1 MPIRRSLEPS
11 APRSSTPSARSVSR
25 VVPAPPALRVRV
37 WLWVAVGIGLATL
50 IALAA
55 ATGLTSPETPPG
67 LPSSP
72 QLVTWLLPVL
82 QWLRDGVGI
91 ITVGLVLIG
100 AILTP
105 TPRRSF
111 LKAAAVWSILWI
123 IATASYAIASLADIF
138 LLPIATAIEP
148 GVWWV
153 YVTDTIPGRVS
164 AYQVLAVALSIA
176 FLVLGRSRRAGVVAF
191 ILVLTAVA
199 APAFS
204 GHAGLGDGHESAT
217 ASLGLHIAS
226 LAVWIGGLIATT
238 IYVVNRYPNR
248 DVVVRRFS
256 AVALWCVIIAV
267 ETGLINASLRLP
279 TWASMFSTTY
289 GQIIIAKAVLLTV
302 LIWFGWMHRRRTLSQ
317 LRQENAR
324 PFTSLALSEIGI
336 MAVALALS
344 VVLART
350 NPDAPTGMQ
359 DPGISLFWVAVLGTG
374 FVVFLWAFISSRK
387 ADQPWPVT
395 RLLAAFGALVVMI
408 LATSEPS
415 GSYAQVA
422 FGLHV
427 LQTTLLTFAAPLL
440 IIAAVPGLLRSSV
453 ARWLRRYPE
462 AVAIALIVVFYQVIF
477 SPFYAILMASHEGHL
492 IMQLLLLGAGSV
504 FILAVLDRS
513 VPAIVIPMIA
523 WPFILI
529 GYPSTQALAN
539 VLVTELL
546 FAVILWRTC
555 FQRQDVHES
564 VDVTN

>member
-1 MPIRRSLEPS
+1 M
-11 APRSSTPSARSVSR
+11 
-25 VVPAPPALRVRV
+25 
-37 WLWVAVGIGLATL
+37 WVAVGIGLATL

-55 ATGLTSPETPPG
+55 ATGLTNPETPPG

-72 QLVTWLLPVL
+72 QAVTWALPVL
-82 QWLRDGVGI
+82 QWIRDGAGI
-91 ITVGLVLIG
+91 ITVGLVLVG
-100 AILTP
+100 ALLAP
-105 TPRRSF
+105 TPQRTF
-111 LKAAAVWSILWI
+111 LKAAAMWSVLWI
-123 IATASYAIASLADIF
+123 LATAMHAILSLSDIF

-153 YVTDTIPGRVS
+153 FVSDTIPGRV
-164 AYQVLAVALSIA
+164 AGYQMLAVALSIP
-176 FLVLGRSRRAGVVAF
+176 FLIYGRGRKGLVTAF

-204 GHAGLGDGHESAT
+204 GHAGLGAGHESAT
-217 ASLGLHIAS
+217 ASLGLHIGS
-226 LAVWIGGLIATT
+226 LAVWIGGLVATAM
-238 IYVVNRYPNR
+238 YVVNRYPNR

-279 TWASMFSTTY
+279 TWASMFTTTY
-289 GQIIIAKAVLLTV
+289 GQIILAKAVLLTV
-302 LIWFGWMHRRRTLSQ
+302 LIWFGWMHRRRTLPE
-317 LRQENAR
+317 LRHENAR
-324 PFTSLALSEIGI
+324 PFLSLALSEIGI

-350 NPDAPTGMQ
+350 NPDAQTAMQ

-374 FVVFLWAFISSRK
+374 FAVFLWAFVSSRK
-387 ADQPWPVT
+387 TDQPWPVP
-395 RLLAAFGALVVMI
+395 RLFAAFAALVVMI

-440 IIAAVPGLLRSSV
+440 IVVAVPGLLRTVV
-453 ARWLRRYPE
+453 AGWLRRYPE
-462 AVAIALIVVFYQVIF
+462 AVAIALIVIFYQVIF
-477 SPFYAILMASHEGHL
+477 SPFYAILMTSHEGHL
-492 IMQLLLLGAGSV
+492 LMQLLLFGAGSA

-513 VPAIVIPMIA
+513 VLAILIPMIA

-529 GYPSTQALAN
+529 GYPTTQALAN

-546 FAVILWRTC
+546 LAVVLWRTW
-555 FQRQDVHES
+555 FQRQEVRES
-564 VDVTN
+564 VDVTK

>member
-1 MPIRRSLEPS
+1 M
-11 APRSSTPSARSVSR
+11 
-25 VVPAPPALRVRV
+25 
-37 WLWVAVGIGLATL
+37 WLWIAVGIGLATL

-82 QWLRDGVGI
+82 QWIRDGVGI
-91 ITVGLVLIG
+91 ITVGLVLVG
-100 AILTP
+100 ALLAP
-105 TPRRSF
+105 TPQRSF
-111 LKAAAVWSILWI
+111 LKAAALWSILWI
-123 IATASYAIASLADIF
+123 GATVTHAITSLADIF
-138 LLPIATAIEP
+138 LLPITTAVEP

-164 AYQVLAVALSIA
+164 AYQVLAVALSIPL
-176 FLVLGRSRRAGVVAF
+176 LVSLRTRRGGVAAF

-204 GHAGLGDGHESAT
+204 GHAGLGAGHESAT

-238 IYVVNRYPNR
+238 IYVVSKYPSR

-279 TWASMFSTTY
+279 TWASMFTTTY

-302 LIWFGWMHRRRTLSQ
+302 LIWFGWMHRRRTLPE
-317 LRQENAR
+317 LRQENTR
-324 PFTSLALSEIGI
+324 PFISLALSEIGI
-336 MAVALALS
+336 MSIALALS

-350 NPDAPTGMQ
+350 NPDAPTGVQ

-374 FVVFLWAFISSRK
+374 FMVFLWAFISSRK
-387 ADQPWPVT
+387 TEQPWPFT
-395 RLLAAFGALVVMI
+395 RLLAAFGALAVMI

-440 IIAAVPGLLRSSV
+440 IIAAVPSLLRSTV
-453 ARWLRRYPE
+453 AVWLRRYPE

-492 IMQLLLLGAGSV
+492 IMQLLLFGVGSAFV
-504 FILAVLDRS
+504 LAVLDRS
-513 VPAIVIPMIA
+513 VLAIAIPMIA

-546 FAVILWRTC
+546 LAVVLWRTW
-555 FQRQDVHES
+555 FQRQEAREP
-564 VDVTN
+564 VDVAK

>member
-1 MPIRRSLEPS
+1 M
-11 APRSSTPSARSVSR
+11 
-25 VVPAPPALRVRV
+25 
-37 WLWVAVGIGLATL
+37 WVAVGIGLATL

-72 QLVTWLLPVL
+72 QFVTWALPVL
-82 QWLRDGVGI
+82 QWIRDGVGI
-91 ITVGLVLIG
+91 ITVGLVLVG
-100 AILTP
+100 GLLAP
-105 TPRRSF
+105 TPQRSF
-111 LKAAAVWSILWI
+111 LKAAALWSILWI
-123 IATASYAIASLADIF
+123 VATVAHAIASLADIF
-138 LLPIATAIEP
+138 LLPISTAVEP

-164 AYQVLAVALSIA
+164 AYQVLAVALCIPL
-176 FLVLGRSRRAGVVAF
+176 LVSLRTRRGSVAAF

-204 GHAGLGDGHESAT
+204 GHAGLGAGHESAT

-238 IYVVNRYPNR
+238 LYVVNKYPNR
-248 DVVVRRFS
+248 DDVVRRFS

-279 TWASMFSTTY
+279 TWASMFTTTY

-302 LIWFGWMHRRRTLSQ
+302 LIWFGWMHRRRTLPQ
-317 LRQENAR
+317 LRQENVR
-324 PFTSLALSEIGI
+324 PFISLALSEIGI

-350 NPDAPTGMQ
+350 NPDAPTGVQ

-374 FVVFLWAFISSRK
+374 FVVFLWAFVTSRK
-387 ADQPWPVT
+387 TEQPWPVT

-415 GSYAQVA
+415 GSYAQIA

-440 IIAAVPGLLRSSV
+440 IVAAVPSLLRSAV
-453 ARWLRRYPE
+453 AVWLRRYPE

-477 SPFYAILMASHEGHL
+477 SPFYAVLMASHEGHL
-492 IMQLLLLGAGSV
+492 IMQLLLFGAGSA
-504 FILAVLDRS
+504 FMLAVLDRS
-513 VPAIVIPMIA
+513 VLAIVIPMIA

-546 FAVILWRTC
+546 LAVVLWRTW
-555 FQRQDVHES
+555 FQRQDTPES
-564 VDVTN
+564 VDVAT

>member
-1 MPIRRSLEPS
+1 M
-11 APRSSTPSARSVSR
+11 
-25 VVPAPPALRVRV
+25 
-37 WLWVAVGIGLATL
+37 WVAVGIGLATL
-50 IALAA
+50 IALAT
-55 ATGLTSPETPPG
+55 ATGLTSPDTPPG

-72 QLVTWLLPVL
+72 QFVTWVLPVL
-82 QWLRDGVGI
+82 QWIRDGAGI
-91 ITVGLVLIG
+91 ITVGFVLVG
-100 AILTP
+100 ALLAP
-105 TPRRSF
+105 ASQRSF
-111 LKAAAVWSILWI
+111 LKAAAIWALLWI
-123 IATASYAIASLADIF
+123 LATVSHAILSLADIF

-164 AYQVLAVALSIA
+164 GYQVLAVALSIP
-176 FLVLGRSRRAGVVAF
+176 FLIYGRSRRTGVTAF
-191 ILVLTAVA
+191 TLVLTAVA

-204 GHAGLGDGHESAT
+204 GHAGLGAGHESAT
-217 ASLGLHIAS
+217 ASLGLHIGS

-279 TWASMFSTTY
+279 TWESMFTTTY
-289 GQIIIAKAVLLTV
+289 GQIIVAKAVLLTV
-302 LIWFGWMHRRRTLSQ
+302 LIWFGWMHRRRTLPE

-324 PFTSLALSEIGI
+324 PFISLALTEIGI

-350 NPDAPTGMQ
+350 NPDAQTEMQ

-374 FVVFLWAFISSRK
+374 FVVFLWAFVSSRK
-387 ADQPWPVT
+387 TDQPWSIAQ
-395 RLLAAFGALVVMI
+395 LLAAFGALVVMI
-408 LATSEPS
+408 LATSETS

-440 IIAAVPGLLRSSV
+440 IVAAVPGLLQSSI
-453 ARWLRRYPE
+453 AGWLRRYPE

-492 IMQLLLLGAGSV
+492 IMQLLLFGAGSA
-504 FILAVLDRS
+504 FILAVVDRS
-513 VPAIVIPMIA
+513 VLAIVIPMIA
-523 WPFILI
+523 WPLILI
-529 GYPSTQALAN
+529 GYPSPQALAN

-546 FAVILWRTC
+546 LAVLLWRTW
-555 FQRQDVHES
+555 FQRQGVRES
-564 VDVTN
+564 VDVPR